1 MSYLSRTQVSSSQG
15 GRINTL
21 TMWFKRQGIKSSGT
35 QTLFEAR
42 VDGNNMTS
50 VIFNNDRLQWRT
62 ENSGSTT
69 GDLITHRKFRDSS
82 AWYHLVLQID
92 TTQSTSS
99 NRVKIYINGIQETSL
114 ATASYPAQDLY
125 TYWCDNN
132 TVMTVGKSSGVYSG
146 YLADIGFFDT
156 QTYAPTV
163 FGQTGS
169 NGQWT
174 PKTEWSGVSYGNNG
188 FRLKFENAANMGL
201 DSSGEGHNFTN
212 SSVPTNPKMT
222 DTPSNNFCTWN
233 VNAAHGSLTVYNGAQ
248 SIENSNNSAWR
259 TALGTLA
266 VSKGKWYW
274 EFKNGATGDS
284 PYIIVG
290 AARTDTLYN
299 SYIFTQ
305 NQGPWRSTT
314 GWGMQNN
321 GQKIHNNSSASYGSS
336 FSSHSILG
344 CKLDLDNGTIGFI
357 QGSDLGNAYTGIT
370 TGDNIFFTP
379 MASIGEADN
388 GTDVQM
394 HLNTG
399 NSSTNDDFTNADA
412 NGYGKFSYAVPS
424 GYYALCT
431 QNIQSLG

>member
-1 MSYLSRTQVSSSQG
+1 MSYLSRTQVGSTNAG
-15 GRINTL
+15 KINTL
-21 TMWFKRQGIKSSGT
+21 SMWFKRQSVNSSS

-69 GDLITHRKFRDSS
+69 GDLITHRKFRDTS
-82 AWYHLVLQID
+82 AWYHLVIQTD

-99 NRVKIYINGIQETSL
+99 NRVKIYINGIQESSL
-114 ATASYPAQDLY
+114 ATASYPNQNYY

-174 PKTEWSGVSYGNNG
+174 AKTEWSGVSYGNDG

-233 VNAAHGSLTVYNGAQ
+233 KNAAHTSLTVYNGAQ
-248 SIENSNNSAWR
+248 SIENSSNAAWR

-284 PYIIVG
+284 PYIILG

-305 NQGPWRSTT
+305 NQGPWRTTT

-336 FSSHSILG
+336 FGSNSILG
-344 CKLDLDNGTIGFI
+344 CKLDLDNGTIGFL

-388 GTDVQM
+388 GTDVQL

-399 NSSTNDDFTNADA
+399 NSSTDDNFTNADA

>member
-1 MSYLSRTQVSSSQG
+1 MSYLSRTQVSSTAG
-15 GRINTL
+15 GRTNTL
-21 TMWFKRQGIKSSGT
+21 SMWFKRQSFKASGE
-35 QTLFEAR
+35 QHMFEAR
-42 VDGNNMTS
+42 VDGNNYTT
-50 VIFNNDRLQWRT
+50 VRFHNDRLQWLT
-62 ENSGSTT
+62 VNSGSTT
-69 GDLITHRKFRDSS
+69 GNVRTNRVFRDTSG
-82 AWYHLVLQID
+82 WYHLVIQTD
-92 TTQSTSS
+92 TTQGTAS
-99 NRVKIYINGIQETSL
+99 NRVKIYINGELQTDLESS
-114 ATASYPAQDLY
+114 SYPTQNYY

-132 TVMTVGKSSGVYSG
+132 TVMTVGKSNGVYSG
-146 YLADIGFFDT
+146 YVADLGFFDT
-156 QTYAPTV
+156 QTYAPTI
-163 FGQTGS
+163 FGQTNS
-169 NGQWT
+169 NGVWT
-174 PKTEWSGVSYGNNG
+174 PKTTWSGVSYGNNG
-188 FRLKFENAANMGL
+188 FRLKFEDASNMGL
-201 DSSGEGHNFTN
+201 DSSGEGHNFSN

-233 VNAAHGSLTVYNGAQ
+233 KNAAHTSLVVYNGAQ

-284 PYIIVG
+284 PYIILG
-290 AARTDTLYN
+290 AARTDTLFN
-299 SYIFTQ
+299 SYIATQ

-321 GQKIHNNSSASYGSS
+321 GTKIHNNSSASYGSS
-336 FSSHSILG
+336 FSSHSVVG
-344 CKLDLDNGTIGFI
+344 CKLDLDNGTIGFL

-388 GTDVQM
+388 GTDVQL

-412 NGYGKFSYAVPS
+412 AGQGKFAYSVPS
-424 GYYALCT
+424 GYFALCT
-431 QNIQSLG
+431 KNIETYG